1 MDTVDS
7 DARDTIEIEIMEA
20 AAVKEPTAVKEETG
34 PKDKKVGIIISNS
47 IPLFSNGLI
56 QNAYYLFVCLEH
68 NGFNCQLLCYD
79 ENPSPFTHKSLTVKT
94 ISTNP
99 AIFDPADYC
108 AVITVTSGIGDEL
121 YTILKK
127 NKVAVIGFV
136 CGNGIMMD
144 QETFYNEHKA
154 CTFVGKQI
162 KTDEIWV
169 IPSLSIMLDYL
180 EVTRGAPAFVVPHL
194 WSPECVNT
202 MMVQQFKKSEELLF
216 YNITKRT
223 NKKINIII
231 LEPNLHILKNSWLPI
246 VAAEKLHKEHPDLIE
261 HVFVFNYPSNK
272 NADYMLDALSL
283 GPKIRRFARLTMPEI
298 FDFFNNESE
307 CYPIIVS
314 YQLNNP
320 LNYTYYEALHY
331 GFPLVHNSPALD
343 GLGYYYPE
351 MNISKC
357 AEQILHA
364 YKHHDKHVDM
374 LRKKADKYLERVDPL
389 HPDVGAIFKGFLRS
403 AIVNAGI

>member
-99 AIFDPADYC
+99 AMFDPADYC

-180 EVTRGAPAFVVPHL
+180 EVTRGAPAFIL
-194 WSPECVNT
+194 LFWSPICT
-202 MMVQQFKKSEELLF
+202 SL
-216 YNITKRT
+216 
-223 NKKINIII
+223 KIHGCR
-231 LEPNLHILKNSWLPI
+231 LWLP
-246 VAAEKLHKEHPDLIE
+246 K
-261 HVFVFNYPSNK
+261 NY
-272 NADYMLDALSL
+272 
-283 GPKIRRFARLTMPEI
+283 IRSILT
-298 FDFFNNESE
+298 
-307 CYPIIVS
+307 
-314 YQLNNP
+314 
-320 LNYTYYEALHY
+320 
-331 GFPLVHNSPALD
+331 
-343 GLGYYYPE
+343 
-351 MNISKC
+351 
-357 AEQILHA
+357 
-364 YKHHDKHVDM
+364 
-374 LRKKADKYLERVDPL
+374 
-389 HPDVGAIFKGFLRS
+389 
-403 AIVNAGI
+403 